1 MRDGLPLGFG
11 EDGLKGDRHV
21 AEYVNREAEHIGG
34 QLTKP
39 HAANSK
45 PITAR
50 IAPNTVNGHSINVK
64 SMQEK
69 SRSRTA
75 RFSNAEP

>member
-1 MRDGLPLGFG
+1 MMVNAANAIRPNTDMMMPL
-11 EDGLKGDRHV
+11 DQLASDCSWL
-21 AEYVNREAEHIGG
+21 G

-50 IAPNTVNGHSINVK
+50 ITPNTVNGHSIKVK